1 MVIEDRLEIR
11 ESLRILINGTPGY
24 RCVGAFSSIEDA
36 LANPFD
42 EPPLAAL
49 VDIGLPGLS
58 GIEGIRLLA
67 EIYPG
72 AVLLA
77 LTVYEDEDKIFSAL
91 CAGASGYLLKKTPP
105 ARLLE
110 SIREAVEGGAPMS
123 PEVAGKVIRMFRG
136 IRPPQPLDQRL
147 TPHEVRILNLLA
159 DGHNY
164 TTAARELG
172 VTVDAVSFH
181 MKRIYEKLHVHSK
194 SQAVARAFRAGIVR

>member
-1 MVIEDRLEIR
+1 LKVSACWPKSTRAPYC
-11 ESLRILINGTPGY
+11 SL
-24 RCVGAFSSIEDA
+24 
-36 LANPFD
+36 
-42 EPPLAAL
+42 
-49 VDIGLPGLS
+49 
-58 GIEGIRLLA
+58 
-67 EIYPG
+67 
-72 AVLLA
+72 
-77 LTVYEDEDKIFSAL
+77 LTVYEEEDKIFSAL

-136 IRPPQPLDQRL
+136 IRPPQALDQRL

-164 TTAARELG
+164 STAARELG